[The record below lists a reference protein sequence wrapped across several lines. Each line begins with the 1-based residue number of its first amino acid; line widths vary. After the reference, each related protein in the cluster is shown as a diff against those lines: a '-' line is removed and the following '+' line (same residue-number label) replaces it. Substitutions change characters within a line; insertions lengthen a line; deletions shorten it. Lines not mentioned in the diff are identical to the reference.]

1 MCLHFVFFLIIRLPP
16 RSTRTD
22 TLFPYTPP
30 FRSLDSHPHPDW
42 PLQWLNRLLFDR
54 VLSREAL
61 EPALQLPLVPS
72 WRRLIERRLQQGYV
86 EDWGRRLAGPPRDLR
101 PPNIAVVAWHSR
113 PSQGHAT
120 WPPPPTTPPPTST

>member
-30 FRSLDSHPHPDW
+30 FRSLDSRPHPDW
-42 PLQWLNRLLFDR
+42 PLQRLNRLLFDR

-72 WRRLIERRLQQGYV
+72 LRRLIARRLQQGDV
-86 EDWGRRLAGPPRDLR
+86 EDWGRRIDGPARDLR
-101 PPNIAVVAWHSR
+101 PPSI
-113 PSQGHAT
+113 
-120 WPPPPTTPPPTST
+120 TTADRLVGKRSVRMW